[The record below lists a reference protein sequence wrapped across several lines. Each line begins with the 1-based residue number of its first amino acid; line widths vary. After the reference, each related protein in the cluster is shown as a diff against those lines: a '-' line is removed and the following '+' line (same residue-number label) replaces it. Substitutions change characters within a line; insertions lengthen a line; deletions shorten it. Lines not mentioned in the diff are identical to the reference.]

1 MTTRTLS
8 VRISRDSNFFF
19 LFYSVL
25 FCLSVEIAARL
36 LTSIRLGIVSVLS
49 CLVFGDA
56 ALSPRDLLGWI
67 DDEMRWPMAC
77 GRRAR
82 LTRLDGSGWERPG
95 KTGALREKKC
105 TQTRKGKR
113 KINGVELPLLGDGTC
128 DLDRSSAGSGA
139 LF

>member
-1 MTTRTLS
+1 MTMRTLS
-8 VRISRDSNFFF
+8 VRISRDSKFFF

-36 LTSIRLGIVSVLS
+36 LTSIRLRIVSVLW

-105 TQTRKGKR
+105 THTKGKKKNKR
-113 KINGVELPLLGDGTC
+113 GGTS
-128 DLDRSSAGSGA
+128 LIG
-139 LF
+139 